1 MISEGRNPKKDDTKD
16 VSFKLA
22 SFFLFIYLFIIRH
35 AEFIK
40 KVQMKKYL
48 SLIVLLFLIAA
59 CSSSQKKMEKISFQG
74 QAQGTYYMLTYFDN
88 QNRNLQTEID
98 SILKDFD
105 QSLSSWVPNSIL
117 SRVNRNEKDVIL
129 DQNFIDNFN
138 LSVRISQETDGA
150 FDCTVGP
157 LIEAWGFGFREG
169 IELNQKMID
178 SIQEFVGYQKARI
191 DKGILLKDDPR
202 MELSFNAVAQGYSV
216 DLLGQYLK
224 AKGISNFI
232 IDIGGE
238 VLASGN
244 KPNSE
249 SWNVGIQKPT
259 EDEYG
264 KIEAEIVIS
273 LNDKA
278 LVTSGSYRKYYEKDG
293 VRYSHMIDPSTGY
306 PVTHSLLSV
315 TVLADNCADADAYAT
330 ALMIMGLE
338 KAKAFVNKRNDLEAY
353 FVFDEGA
360 EMSNYITEGLK
371 ELVQK

>member
-1 MISEGRNPKKDDTKD
+1 MG
-16 VSFKLA
+16 
-22 SFFLFIYLFIIRH
+22 
-35 AEFIK
+35 
-40 KVQMKKYL
+40 
-48 SLIVLLFLIAA
+48 LIVISA
-59 CSSSQKKMEKISFQG
+59 CNLNKEKMEKISFQG

-169 IELNQKMID
+169 IELDQKMID

-191 DKGILLKDDPR
+191 DNGILLKDDPR

-216 DLLGQYLK
+216 DVIGNFLK
-224 AKGISNFI
+224 AEGINNFI

-238 VLASGN
+238 VLASGK

-315 TVLADNCADADAYAT
+315 TVLAKNCAEADAYAT
-330 ALMIMGLE
+330 ALMVMGLE
-338 KAKAFVNKRNDLEAY
+338 KAKAFVNKNNDLEAY

-360 EMSNYITEGLK
+360 EMRTYITEGMK

>member
-1 MISEGRNPKKDDTKD
+1 MKINK
-16 VSFKLA
+16 
-22 SFFLFIYLFIIRH
+22 FLFL
-35 AEFIK
+35 
-40 KVQMKKYL
+40 VLM
-48 SLIVLLFLIAA
+48 IV
-59 CSSSQKKMEKISFQG
+59 SSCNLKQEKLVKISFQG
-74 QAQGTYYMLTYFDN
+74 QAQGTYYMVTYFDA
-88 QNRNLQTEID
+88 QNRNLQAEID

-117 SRVNRNEKDVIL
+117 SRVNRNEENVVL
-129 DQNFIDNFN
+129 DQHFIDNFN
-138 LSVRISQETDGA
+138 LSKRISEETAGA

-169 IELNQKMID
+169 VELDQAMID
-178 SIQEFVGYQKARI
+178 SIQEFVGFKKANI
-191 DKGILLKDDPR
+191 ENGILVKNDPR

-216 DLLGQYLK
+216 DLLGRFLK
-224 AKGISNFI
+224 DNEINNFI
-232 IDIGGE
+232 IDVGGE

-264 KIEAEIVIS
+264 EVEADIVIS

-315 TVLADNCADADAYAT
+315 SVLANNCAEADAYAT
-330 ALMIMGLE
+330 AFMVMGLE
-338 KAKAFVNKRNDLEAY
+338 KAIAFLSKRNDLEAY
-353 FVFDEGA
+353 FISSGSGSVLETFC
-360 EMSNYITEGLK
+360 TEGLK
-371 ELVQK
+371 NLIQKEN